1 MRLEPVRVDLGEVEA
16 IRPSWHC
23 FLRFRERRF
32 HRGEGGS
39 EEAAEALAAT
49 LRNAE
54 LTARVPPG
62 VGGLSEPYALWA
74 VSGGLAFPLVEGER
88 GEWTAT
94 TCLAVRPRGSS
105 GR

>member
-39 EEAAEALAAT
+39 EACSPQAM
-49 LRNAE
+49 
-54 LTARVPPG
+54 
-62 VGGLSEPYALWA
+62 
-74 VSGGLAFPLVEGER
+74 
-88 GEWTAT
+88 
-94 TCLAVRPRGSS
+94 
-105 GR
+105 